1 MFDPATMAML
11 LKVGL
16 PIAMQAFSALSNK
29 SKGNG
34 TGNPVT
40 NLAGSG
46 LAAALRLNSPSIA
59 STVAPAAG
67 ASMMVDPGAAAG
79 AAAGA
84 AGGAAGGM
92 GTLGSIGSALGGAQ
106 GIGSALGSMLAG
118 GFGGGGG
125 DAGPTT
131 STTTST
137 TDNIPYIFGKT
148 RDKWLGAVGVNRAQ
162 QQARNQMVMGMPL
175 FAKDM
180 LGNFL
185 SGSAWGR
192 TLGGGM
198 EGYTPRDPFKQIDPY
213 PLAKYSKDTN
223 GANAAEIAAYG
234 ASQPGTYMPQSDAWD
249 EYYASLKEPEGK
261 MWGGPILKTKKY
273 TVGEAGP
280 ETYLPPMG
288 GQMRTLGGQ
297 GQTVNTLQ
305 RGGYV
310 VPNPNTM
317 LGAGNQ
323 NPLSAGLDKF
333 GRPAASV
340 AMSNSLSSAGIRTMD
355 PPDPPNWQ
363 RTVDGIRPGLG
374 AGKNEKGAK
383 NPTGNT
389 LLPNPALA
397 TQGANNALAGT
408 GASILPDPIT
418 RNAFSPSIIQQMTAR
433 GIEGANMQTRNRN
446 ALYAGQMNAA
456 GLTGPNIGA
465 VLSHPSSMDAM
476 RAGAQAATDTQL
488 SGMSMGLNQQQ
499 LANQYYLQMLQMLL
513 GGMMG
518 SELALS
524 PSGSVTHS
532 DSTTKMG

>member
-234 ASQPGTYMPQSDAWD
+234 ESQPGTYMPQSDAWD

-317 LGAGNQ
+317 LRSTG
-323 NPLSAGLDKF
+323 
-333 GRPAASV
+333 
-340 AMSNSLSSAGIRTMD
+340 
-355 PPDPPNWQ
+355 
-363 RTVDGIRPGLG
+363 TVRPGIG
-374 AGKNEKGAK
+374 ASGNEKGTK

-418 RNAFSPSIIQQMTAR
+418 RNAFSPALIQQMTAR
-433 GIEGANMQTRNRN
+433 SIEGANMQTRNRN
-446 ALYAGQMNAA
+446 AMYAGQMNAA

-465 VLSHPSSMDAM
+465 VLSQPSSMDAM
-476 RAGAQAATDTQL
+476 RAGAQGATDTQL

-518 SELALS
+518 SELALP

>member
-1 MFDPATMAML
+1 MFDPATLAML
-11 LKVGL
+11 IQVGL
-16 PIAMQAFSALSNK
+16 PIAQSAFSALSNK
-29 SKGNG
+29 NMGGVRSKTAGG
-34 TGNPVT
+34 AGGGSLMALPQ
-40 NLAGSG
+40 LAS
-46 LAAALRLNSPSIA
+46 A
-59 STVAPAAG
+59 VPAASAAMPAAQWVSG
-67 ASMMVDPGAAAG
+67 AGLTNPSNFAG
-79 AAAGA
+79 AASA
-84 AGGAAGGM
+84 AGGGGGMM
-92 GTLGSIGSALGGAQ
+92 GTLGSIGSALGGSS
-106 GIGSALGSMLAG
+106 GMGSALGSMLAG
-118 GFGGGGG
+118 GFGGGDG
-125 DAGPTT
+125 GPTS

-137 TDNIPYIFGKT
+137 TDNIPFIFGKT
-148 RDKWLGAVGVNRAQ
+148 RDKWLNTVGVNRAQ

-180 LGNFL
+180 LSNFL

-198 EGYTPRDPFKQIDPY
+198 AGYQPKDPFAQIRAYPTGNQDYSSGDPI
-213 PLAKYSKDTN
+213 SQ
-223 GANAAEIAAYG
+223 EIARDIENN
-234 ASQPGTYMPQSDAWD
+234 PGTYQPEWYPTYKPPEED
-249 EYYASLKEPEGK
+249 EPEGK
-261 MWGGPILKTKKY
+261 MWGGPVLKTKKY

-317 LGAGNQ
+317 LRSTG
-323 NPLSAGLDKF
+323 
-333 GRPAASV
+333 
-340 AMSNSLSSAGIRTMD
+340 
-355 PPDPPNWQ
+355 
-363 RTVDGIRPGLG
+363 TVRPGIG
-374 AGKNEKGAK
+374 ASGNEKGTK

-397 TQGANNALAGT
+397 TQSANNALAGT

-418 RNAFSPSIIQQMTAR
+418 RNAFSPSLIQQMTAR
-433 GIEGANMQTRNRN
+433 SIEGANMQTRNRN
-446 ALYAGQMNAA
+446 AMYAGQMNAA

-465 VLSHPSSMDAM
+465 VLSQPSSMDAM
-476 RAGAQAATDTQL
+476 RAGAQGATDTQL

-518 SELALS
+518 SELALP
-524 PSGSVTHS
+524 PSGSIQKST
-532 DSTTKMG
+532 STTTME